1 MTWRPRPR
9 PAWVEQLNA
18 YGAPEAIVPLDEPSL
33 LDAARAITGL
43 DDFGDDLDDLD
54 RGGWRKGFAVFVQAL
69 RDEADLHLLG
79 RIQARNEVVRTLVNR
94 LQVTAT
100 LRRHPEIVD
109 QPVVAPL
116 LVTGTGR
123 SGTSILHELLAQD
136 PAHRVPLSWEA
147 RYCCPPPDEASN
159 ASDPRVRRAH
169 RDLVLWH
176 RLVPAYKTMH
186 EMGGLIPC
194 ECGDLTMH
202 TFLGDR
208 FAALHQVP
216 SYATWAAGQ
225 DMRPVYAFHRRM
237 LQVLQWRVRRERWV
251 LKAPAHMNWLPAL
264 FAVYPDAHVVQ
275 THRDPLQ
282 VMGSVASL
290 LSAILWMRSDDVDP
304 AIIHASFGGEAF
316 ARQLEGVMRFRD
328 SGACDPG
335 RFHDVRYQD
344 LMADPWGTIAGVYK
358 RFGFELTPEARARM
372 QSYLAHKPKGKFGR
386 HEYSFADLGLDLA
399 TERARFAVYQARC
412 GVESEVL

>member
-1 MTWRPRPR
+1 MGAL
-9 PAWVEQLNA
+9 PARLEV
-18 YGAPEAIVPLDEPSL
+18 DDL
-33 LDAARAITGL
+33 LESARRRTGL
-43 DDFGDDLDDLD
+43 SDFFGDDFREPLARLVGSLNSEAKLTPMG
-54 RGGWRKGFAVFVQAL
+54 RAL
-69 RDEADLHLLG
+69 
-79 RIQARNEVVRTLVNR
+79 ARQDILVALQNR
-94 LQVTAT
+94 LYMADWFG
-100 LRRHPEIVD
+100 RHPEIGEQAVR
-109 QPVVAPL
+109 APL
-116 LVTGTGR
+116 FITGLPR